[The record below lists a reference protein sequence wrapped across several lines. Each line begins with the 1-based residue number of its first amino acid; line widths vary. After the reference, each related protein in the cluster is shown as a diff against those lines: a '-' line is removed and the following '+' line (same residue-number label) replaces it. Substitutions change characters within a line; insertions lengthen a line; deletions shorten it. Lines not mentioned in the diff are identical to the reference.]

1 MNEITGYIFGID
13 GLTDDGLLW
22 LMVFICVFLLI
33 LLTCLILRKF
43 RLWYW
48 KVDLQIDTLKN
59 IDDKLKLLEEGIKES
74 TIFIDESNLQ
84 NSVVEAA
91 EEIVLKDETG
101 TQGIKQAET
110 VYSKSSTGR
119 IYTEEEL
126 EELIKD

>member
-84 NSVVEAA
+84 NSSVEAA
-91 EEIVLKDETG
+91 EEIVLKEETG